1 MLYSEVI
8 AMKDRI
14 SVEEIAQILGYHK
27 TYVYYLLKNGTIPNK
42 KLLGRLVIFRDEF
55 DEWLNDCEARIDG

>member
-1 MLYSEVI
+1 
-8 AMKDRI
+8 MKDRI

-55 DEWLNDCEARIDG
+55 DEWLSDCESRIDG

>member
-1 MLYSEVI
+1 MLYSEVT

-55 DEWLNDCEARIDG
+55 DEWLSDCESRIDG

>member
-55 DEWLNDCEARIDG
+55 DEWLSDCESRIDG